1 VVLLTYRPDSSVLT
15 SPYLEAYSWT
25 EEQYELL
32 QAAQNADRVLATVLF
47 TDLVGSTTE
56 AARRGDREWRR
67 LLDRHDELAR
77 QLTDRWRGRVVKST
91 GDGILATFD
100 APTRALRCAFDLQS
114 AVARLGLKIRAAIHT
129 GEIEQR
135 DGDIGGIAVHIAA
148 RVLGEAS
155 ANQVVI
161 TRTVIDLAT
170 GTDLDFTPLGKVGLQ
185 GVPGTWDLFEASL
198 R

>member
-1 VVLLTYRPDSSVLT
+1 
-15 SPYLEAYSWT
+15 
-25 EEQYELL
+25 
-32 QAAQNADRVLATVLF
+32 
-47 TDLVGSTTE
+47 
-56 AARRGDREWRR
+56 
-67 LLDRHDELAR
+67 
-77 QLTDRWRGRVVKST
+77 
-91 GDGILATFD
+91 
-100 APTRALRCAFDLQS
+100 
-114 AVARLGLKIRAAIHT
+114 LGLKIRAAIHT